1 MIDCDPTK
9 PDVISHAPF
18 QQDRLAFR
26 IALDDRSDNAIQA
39 IDGIPPRFCLD
50 VLLQLRQVFRT
61 EAILNRQKIVD
72 AGILEFTFIPF
83 EALVDEIEVDDFF
96 FFCGCKNF
104 FIGCFP
110 RSRCDAQER
119 ELIPHIGRHLGSAF
133 FIAQRQQRFKNAIIP
148 HGVNLPF

>member
-1 MIDCDPTK
+1 MNPMKNTMQQRLMSANAAQGQNTAQNDP
-9 PDVISHAPF
+9 
-18 QQDRLAFR
+18 
-26 IALDDRSDNAIQA
+26 
-39 IDGIPPRFCLD
+39 
-50 VLLQLRQVFRT
+50 
-61 EAILNRQKIVD
+61 E
-72 AGILEFTFIPF
+72 F

-96 FFCGCKNF
+96 FFCGRKKF

-110 RSRCDAQER
+110 RTRWNAQER